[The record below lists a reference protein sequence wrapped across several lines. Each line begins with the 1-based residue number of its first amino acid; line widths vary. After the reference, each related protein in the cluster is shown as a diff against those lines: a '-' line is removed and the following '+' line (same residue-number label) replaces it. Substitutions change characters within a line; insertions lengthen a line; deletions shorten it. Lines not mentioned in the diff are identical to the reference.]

1 MEEQNRLNDRIERKV
16 SLARERDTRVIITRT
31 SDTHRILDIVRSADK
46 GISILRN
53 GLLIRFTTAD
63 VLPLLEEYQ
72 KAVEAL
78 NQSAAK
84 ICEKAG
90 VPYRPPR
97 GMENQADENDA
108 GEKKTGKSKSP

>member
-1 MEEQNRLNDRIERKV
+1 MEGQDRLHERIERKV

-31 SDTHRILDIVRSADK
+31 SDTHRILDIVRTADK
-46 GISILRN
+46 GIRILRN
-53 GLLIRFTTAD
+53 GLLIRFTTEQ

-72 KAVEAL
+72 KAVEDL
-78 NQSAAK
+78 NRSAAR

-97 GMENQADENDA
+97 GMEDQADGSQA
-108 GEKKTGKSKSP
+108 GEEKPE

>member
-1 MEEQNRLNDRIERKV
+1 MEAQERLHERIERKV

-31 SDTHRILDIVRSADK
+31 SDTHRILDIVRTADR
-46 GISILRN
+46 GIRILRN
-53 GLLIRFTTAD
+53 GLLIRFTTPE

-72 KAVEAL
+72 KAVEDL
-78 NQSAAK
+78 NRSAAR

-97 GMENQADENDA
+97 GMEAQEDESEA
-108 GEKKTGKSKSP
+108 VA

>member
-16 SLARERDTRVIITRT
+16 SLARERDTRVIIPRT
-31 SDTHRILDIVRSADK
+31 SDTPRVLDIVRSADR
-46 GISILRN
+46 GIRILRN
-53 GLLIRFTTAD
+53 GLLIRFTTAE

-78 NQSAAK
+78 NRSAAR
-84 ICEKAG
+84 ICEMAG

-97 GMENQADENDA
+97 GMENKPDESEA
-108 GEKKTGKSKSP
+108 GEKTAKK

>member
-1 MEEQNRLNDRIERKV
+1 MEGQDRLHERIERKV

-31 SDTHRILDIVRSADK
+31 SDTHRILDIVRTADK
-46 GISILRN
+46 GIRILRN
-53 GLLIRFTTAD
+53 GLLIRFTTLE

-72 KAVEAL
+72 KAVEDL
-78 NQSAAK
+78 NRSAAR

-97 GMENQADENDA
+97 GMESRADESEA
-108 GEKKTGKSKSP
+108 GKKDSKK

>member
-1 MEEQNRLNDRIERKV
+1 MEGQDRLNERIERKV

-31 SDTHRILDIVRSADK
+31 SDTHRILDIVRTADR
-46 GISILRN
+46 GIRILRN
-53 GLLIRFTTAD
+53 GLLIRFTTPE

-72 KAVEAL
+72 KAVEDL
-78 NQSAAK
+78 NRSAAR

-97 GMENQADENDA
+97 GMENQADETEA
-108 GEKKTGKSKSP
+108 VGKEPE